1 MEQIITNF
9 IGQWGYA
16 AIFILIL
23 LENVLPVVPSE
34 IILTFAGL
42 MSVKSGLSILVL
54 FIISTIASFIGL
66 LILYYLCRLIKEE
79 SIYRFVDK
87 YGKWFKLKGND
98 VKRANDWFKRYG
110 AWAVL
115 LCRFIPVLR
124 VLITIPAGI
133 NKMNV
138 ATFTML
144 SLLGTTIWNFALILL
159 GRLLSDSFDV
169 LMSGIH
175 TYSYFMYVILIIIIL
190 YVLYRLFFKKITLNK
205 YINFTFKLNLQQFK
219 HHY

>member
-175 TYSYFMYVILIIIIL
+175 YLILCM
-190 YVLYRLFFKKITLNK
+190 
-205 YINFTFKLNLQQFK
+205 
-219 HHY
+219 

>member
-133 NKMNV
+133 IKMNV

-190 YVLYRLFFKKITLNK
+190 YVLYRLFFKKNNAK
-205 YINFTFKLNLQQFK
+205 
-219 HHY
+219 

>member
-1 MEQIITNF
+1 MEQLITDF
-9 IGQWGYA
+9 ISRWGYT

-42 MSVKSGLSILVL
+42 MSVKSGLSIPVL
-54 FIISTIASFIGL
+54 FLISTIASLIGL
-66 LILYYLCRLIKEE
+66 LILYYICRLINEE

-87 YGKWFKLKGND
+87 HGKWFKLKGKD

-110 AWAVL
+110 SWAVL

-133 NKMNV
+133 NKMNIV
-138 ATFTML
+138 QFMTL
-144 SLLGTTIWNFALILL
+144 SLIGTTIWNFALILL
-159 GRLLSDSFDV
+159 GRLLSDSFDA
-169 LMSGIH
+169 LMAGLH
-175 TYSYFMYVILIIIIL
+175 TYSYFMYIIIIL
-190 YVLYRLFFKKITLNK
+190 AVLYLVYRIFFKNRKRGVK
-205 YINFTFKLNLQQFK
+205 
-219 HHY
+219 

>member
-1 MEQIITNF
+1 MEQIITDL
-9 IGQWGYA
+9 ISCWGYM

-42 MSVKSGLSILVL
+42 MSVKSGLSIPIL

-66 LILYYLCRLIKEE
+66 LILYYVCRLIHEE
-79 SIYRFVDK
+79 RIYRFVDRQ
-87 YGKWFKLKGND
+87 GKWLKLKGKD

-138 ATFTML
+138 VQFIVL
-144 SLLGTTIWNFALILL
+144 SLLGTT
-159 GRLLSDSFDV
+159 
-169 LMSGIH
+169 
-175 TYSYFMYVILIIIIL
+175 
-190 YVLYRLFFKKITLNK
+190 
-205 YINFTFKLNLQQFK
+205 
-219 HHY
+219 

>member
-1 MEQIITNF
+1 MEQLITDF
-9 IGQWGYA
+9 ISKWGYT

-42 MSVKSGLSILVL
+42 MSVKSGLSIPIL
-54 FIISTIASFIGL
+54 FLISTIASFIGL
-66 LILYYLCRLIKEE
+66 LILYYLCRLINEE

-87 YGKWFKLKGND
+87 HGKWFKLKGKD
-98 VKRANDWFKRYG
+98 VRRANDWFKRYG

-138 ATFTML
+138 VTFAVL

-159 GRLLSDSFDV
+159 GRMLSGNFDALMAGFTLIHILCMSLLF
-169 LMSGIH
+169 LQYF
-175 TYSYFMYVILIIIIL
+175 TYFIEYSL
-190 YVLYRLFFKKITLNK
+190 KQKPS
-205 YINFTFKLNLQQFK
+205 
-219 HHY
+219 

>member
-66 LILYYLCRLIKEE
+66 LILYYLCRLIKEV

-144 SLLGTTIWNFALILL
+144 SLLGTTIWN
-159 GRLLSDSFDV
+159 
-169 LMSGIH
+169 
-175 TYSYFMYVILIIIIL
+175 
-190 YVLYRLFFKKITLNK
+190 
-205 YINFTFKLNLQQFK
+205 
-219 HHY
+219 

>member
-79 SIYRFVDK
+79 SI
-87 YGKWFKLKGND
+87 
-98 VKRANDWFKRYG
+98 
-110 AWAVL
+110 
-115 LCRFIPVLR
+115 
-124 VLITIPAGI
+124 
-133 NKMNV
+133 
-138 ATFTML
+138 
-144 SLLGTTIWNFALILL
+144 
-159 GRLLSDSFDV
+159 
-169 LMSGIH
+169 
-175 TYSYFMYVILIIIIL
+175 
-190 YVLYRLFFKKITLNK
+190 
-205 YINFTFKLNLQQFK
+205 
-219 HHY
+219 

>member
-54 FIISTIASFIGL
+54 FIISTIASLIGL

-138 ATFTML
+138 ATFTTL

-190 YVLYRLFFKKITLNK
+190 YVLYRLFFKKSNAK
-205 YINFTFKLNLQQFK
+205 
-219 HHY
+219 